1 MNAERMK
8 SQTNKMVD
16 MDKLALDIIKGN
28 YQVIATERT
37 CSLEFPE
44 FFEAEIVL
52 PDGIKLT
59 LRKEEGWGF

>member
-8 SQTNKMVD
+8 ASTNKQVD

-37 CSLEFPE
+37 CSLESMDYFK
-44 FFEAEIVL
+44 ADIVL
-52 PDGIKLT
+52 PDGITLT
-59 LRKEEGWGF
+59 LRREGWGF